1 MSMNF
6 INCICFSFV
15 LIIFSFCSHQQKETP
30 KPIQKPISKSRYTFS
45 KEQSVDFTVATG
57 GYLVLYDRSIAVD
70 TFFSYCGAQVV
81 GKDSLVYNR
90 IRRDFKDADEF
101 VKGVYYGDVKGLFLY
116 DGRTT
121 KELKLPNFNSYFS
134 SFCVKGK
141 DVYYWS
147 FDSDFNVCASK
158 FNLKT
163 KKHTFKQTG
172 IDAGTDFFGYFWQP
186 VISKNRV
193 AFKVDSDEYC
203 QYDLN
208 LKLIK
213 KKVHMYQTNE

>member
-1 MSMNF
+1 MRF
-6 INCICFSFV
+6 LKKIHILFLVTLPFS
-15 LIIFSFCSHQQKETP
+15 CSHPQKELQ

-45 KEQSVDFTVATG
+45 KEQSVDFMVATG

-81 GKDSLVYNR
+81 GKDSLIYNR
-90 IRRDFKDADEF
+90 IRRYEEVDLPM
-101 VKGVYYGDVKGLFLY
+101 KGVYYGDVKGLFLY
-116 DGRTT
+116 DGRAT
-121 KELKLPNFNSYFS
+121 KELKLPNFNPYFS
-134 SFCVKGK
+134 SFSVKGK

-147 FDSDFNVCASK
+147 FDKDFKIWASK
-158 FNLKT
+158 YNLKT
-163 KKHTFKQTG
+163 RKYMIKETG

-193 AFKVDSDEYC
+193 TFKVDSDEYC

-213 KKVHMYQTNE
+213 RRVVDSVFTVHVE